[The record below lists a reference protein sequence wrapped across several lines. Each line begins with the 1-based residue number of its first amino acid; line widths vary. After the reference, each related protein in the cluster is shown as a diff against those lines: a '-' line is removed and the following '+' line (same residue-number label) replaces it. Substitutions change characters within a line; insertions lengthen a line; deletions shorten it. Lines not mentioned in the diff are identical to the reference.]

1 MEVFVAIFLKDRRV
15 IRMKLSV
22 GSMVLLLSL
31 TGFLVSATT
40 LSALGIS
47 STSFSIL
54 ARALTLGFSCIALY
68 RAAINTKP
76 HVSAFVLALLAF
88 CIFYLVRIF
97 FDTLIIDR
105 SLAKADYIYW
115 VWAIGAS
122 FVPMFAAMTLRQ
134 HNVRGMFPWV
144 LMIFVYC
151 SVLAAGFGTSYFS
164 SDGGATAADIG
175 RLSMSSL
182 NPIST
187 GHLGVS
193 TIIVCLF
200 QIISIRSGLSLVSL
214 VAVIGVILGAYL
226 VVVSG
231 SRGPIF
237 AGFCVMLYILVTKGI
252 VRSYMLIIFAL
263 PVLYFGIQ
271 FALLVQETTDF
282 VTVSR
287 FTATGA
293 DNDQSVLGRF
303 SAYSGA
309 IRQTI
314 DSPIL
319 GSSLEEFSTGYYPH
333 NVILESFMSTGIYGG
348 MLFFFVHFYIVW
360 RGHLIFNNVAS
371 CSWVLFLY
379 IQFLAASMVSG
390 AIWNSTYL
398 WVTLGVCYA
407 LLKSLHQG
415 KAR

>member
-1 MEVFVAIFLKDRRV
+1 
-15 IRMKLSV
+15 MKLSA
-22 GSMVLLLSL
+22 SSASFLLSL

-40 LSALGIS
+40 VSAIGVS
-47 STSFSIL
+47 STSFSIFV
-54 ARALTLGFSCIALY
+54 RALTLGFSCFALY
-68 RAAINTKP
+68 RAAIHFRP
-76 HVSAFVLALLAF
+76 HVSPFMLALLAF
-88 CIFYLVRIF
+88 SIFYIVRIL

-122 FVPMFAAMTLRQ
+122 FLPMFAALTLSQ
-134 HNVRGMFPWV
+134 HNVRSIFPWV

-151 SVLAAGFGTSYFS
+151 SAVAAGFGSSYFS
-164 SDGGATAADIG
+164 TDGGSTSADIG

-187 GHLGVS
+187 GHLGMS

-200 QIISIRSGLSLVSL
+200 HITRIRSGRSLLSLA
-214 VAVIGVILGAYL
+214 AVVGVILGAYL

-237 AGFCVMLYILVTKGI
+237 AGLCVMLYIFFTKGI
-252 VRSYMLIIFAL
+252 IRSYMLVILAL
-263 PVLYFGIQ
+263 PVLYFVIQ
-271 FALLVQETTDF
+271 FAVYLEEITEFIT
-282 VTVSR
+282 VTRITS
-287 FTATGA
+287 TGA
-293 DNDQSVLGRF
+293 ENDQSVLGRF
-303 SAYSGA
+303 IAYSGA
-309 IRQTI
+309 IMQTI

-333 NVILESFMSTGIYGG
+333 NVILESFMSTGIFGG
-348 MLFFFVHFYIVW
+348 MLFCFVNFYIVW
-360 RGHLIFNNVAS
+360 RGRLIFNKVPS
-371 CSWVLFLY
+371 CAWVLFLY

-398 WVTLGVCYA
+398 WVSLGACYA
-407 LLKSLHQG
+407 LLRSLHRSKVSKPEDITQSNVMF
-415 KAR
+415 